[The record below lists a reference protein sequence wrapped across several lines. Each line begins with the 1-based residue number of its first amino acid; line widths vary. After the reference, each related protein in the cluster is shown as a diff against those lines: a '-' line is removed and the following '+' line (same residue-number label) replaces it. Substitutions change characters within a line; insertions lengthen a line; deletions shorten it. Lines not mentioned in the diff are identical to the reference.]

1 MALTTVNKIKTQWIN
16 IPDST
21 QDARI
26 TGLISQS
33 SAIIKG
39 ICKQPIDAE
48 TVAFEFYGTRERSYV
63 LPYTVPVVLT
73 SLHYRALPT
82 DAWTAVTGA
91 IVYKADG
98 VWHVYYEGTLEPG
111 LWKATMT
118 VGYDGTTNAVPADL
132 ESVCSEMV
140 VELWKNTDF
149 AGREN
154 RFGLASVAQSQGGQ
168 TQTTAYRDLSSRFRS
183 RLSPYILRAWI

>member
-1 MALTTVNKIKTQWIN
+1 MALTTTNKIKTTYIN
-16 IPDST
+16 IPDAS

-26 TGLISQS
+26 STLITQAT
-33 SAIIKG
+33 AIIKG
-39 ICKQPIDAE
+39 ICKQPVDGEA
-48 TVAFEFYGTRERSYV
+48 VMFDFAGTRERTYL

-73 SLHYRALPT
+73 SLQHRSTP
-82 DAWTAVTGA
+82 DEAWTTVTGGF
-91 IVYKADG
+91 IYKADG
-98 VWHVYYEGTLEPG
+98 VWSLYYEPNFTTG
-111 LWKATMT
+111 LWRANM
-118 VGYDGTTNAVPADL
+118 VIGYDGTTHAVPADL

-168 TQTTAYRDLSSRFRS
+168 TQTTTYRDLSTRFRQ
-183 RLSPYILRAWI
+183 RLAPYILRAWL